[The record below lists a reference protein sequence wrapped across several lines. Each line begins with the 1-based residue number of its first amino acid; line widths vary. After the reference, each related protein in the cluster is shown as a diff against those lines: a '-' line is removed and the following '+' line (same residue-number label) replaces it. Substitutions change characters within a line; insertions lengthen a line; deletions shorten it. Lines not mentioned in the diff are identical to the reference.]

1 MLTIPGFFPIKQ
13 EEVGDFSWIM
23 KNIFSKPI
31 CFSDIIANFA
41 LSCLLLYEEWICRLV
56 FTDSKKT
63 DRLMTTGIMTK
74 TIAEY
79 FKTQPVLKAWLFGS
93 FSRGEQTKDSDVD
106 ILVQY
111 DRTQRIGLL
120 KIAGMHIDLENLI
133 GRKVDIVEDG
143 TLRPWAVDSVNNDK
157 FLIYERTK

>member
-1 MLTIPGFFPIKQ
+1 
-13 EEVGDFSWIM
+13 
-23 KNIFSKPI
+23 
-31 CFSDIIANFA
+31 
-41 LSCLLLYEEWICRLV
+41 
-56 FTDSKKT
+56 
-63 DRLMTTGIMTK
+63 MTTGIMTK

-111 DRTQRIGLL
+111 DRTQRIGRL
-120 KIAGMHIDLENLI
+120 KIAGMRIDLENLI

>member
-1 MLTIPGFFPIKQ
+1 
-13 EEVGDFSWIM
+13 
-23 KNIFSKPI
+23 
-31 CFSDIIANFA
+31 
-41 LSCLLLYEEWICRLV
+41 
-56 FTDSKKT
+56 
-63 DRLMTTGIMTK
+63 MTTGIMTK

-93 FSRGEQTKDSDVD
+93 FSRGEQTTDSDVD